1 MSSAAECG
9 KIHFLSE
16 LSAPKQSSK
25 PENTGKGDFF
35 MAANSVNTVFEYLA
49 WRGDLSFQSSPF
61 NEVDGVILAR
71 LSYMPFEYLE
81 DAAKK
86 GITVGDAARKLLLR
100 PDIKEIA
107 LIEGDVPL
115 LDALKDN
122 ERFCGMVVS
131 DFVNEIDEKTQT
143 QFSAVCIKLDE
154 NESYISFRGTDNTL
168 VGWKEDFNMGFVCPV
183 PSQVLA
189 TEYLNQA
196 AKRHETGTF
205 RVGGHSKGGNLAVYA
220 AAFCEKAVKERI
232 SAVYN
237 YDGPG
242 FDRTVLEKDGY
253 REICERTRTFV
264 PQSSVV
270 GMLLGHEEAYTIVHS
285 TQVGI
290 MQHDLYSWEVM
301 RNRFV
306 YLDTVTGGSK
316 MVDYTLKN
324 WLAQTSAA
332 DRERVIDAVY
342 AIFAETHVRTVK
354 ELSENWYMAAKSM
367 IKTLNGLD
375 EPTRALV
382 NEAIATLMKSARIGF
397 DKTFRDRKEK

>member
-1 MSSAAECG
+1 
-9 KIHFLSE
+9 
-16 LSAPKQSSK
+16 
-25 PENTGKGDFF
+25 
-35 MAANSVNTVFEYLA
+35 MAANSVNTVFDYLA
-49 WRGDLSFQSSPF
+49 WRGDLTLKSSAF

-71 LSYMPFEYLE
+71 LSYMPFEYLG

-86 GITVGDAARKLLLR
+86 GITVGAAAKELLLR
-100 PDIKEIA
+100 PDIEKIA

-115 LDALKDN
+115 LRALKDSA
-122 ERFCGMVVS
+122 RFCDMVVS
-131 DFVNEIDEKTQT
+131 DFINEIDEQTQT
-143 QFSAVCIKLDE
+143 QFSAVCIRLDE

-189 TEYLNQA
+189 QAYLNRIA
-196 AKRHETGTF
+196 AQQTDVTF

-220 AAFCEKAVKERI
+220 AAFCESGVRERI
-232 SAVYN
+232 DTVYN

-242 FDRTVLEKDGY
+242 FDKTVLEKDGY
-253 REICERTRTFV
+253 RKICERTRTFV

-301 RNRFV
+301 RDRFV
-306 YLDTVTGGSK
+306 YLDSVTGGSR

-324 WLAQTSAA
+324 WLAQTSTE

-342 AIFAETHVRTVK
+342 AISAETHVHTVK

-367 IKTLNGLD
+367 IKTLGGLD

-382 NEAIATLMKSARIGF
+382 NEAVATLMKSARIGF
-397 DKTFRDRKEK
+397 DKTFRSERE